1 MSIEGKHWRAY
12 IDGNMNGKISI
23 VWIRKWYMLTTNCT
37 MYYSTHA
44 HLSNPTNENE
54 SDSLW
59 YKEFFPVQVH
69 QTQTIPEFFSHFT
82 LNVNISSRITKLN
95 CTSVAFI
102 PGSFLY
108 TGLPIFNCIISY
120 WAFSYYLCTILT
132 ISFKRDGTNNIVQ

>member
-23 VWIRKWYMLTTNCT
+23 VWIGKWYMFTTNCT

-44 HLSNPTNENE
+44 HLSNPANENE
-54 SDSLW
+54 SDILW
-59 YKEFFPVQVH
+59 YKEFFPMQVH

-102 PGSFLY
+102 PGSFEY
-108 TGLPIFNCIISY
+108 TGLRIVNFMIEYQNISWYFFTIF
-120 WAFSYYLCTILT
+120 TINYT
-132 ISFKRDGTNNIVQ
+132 